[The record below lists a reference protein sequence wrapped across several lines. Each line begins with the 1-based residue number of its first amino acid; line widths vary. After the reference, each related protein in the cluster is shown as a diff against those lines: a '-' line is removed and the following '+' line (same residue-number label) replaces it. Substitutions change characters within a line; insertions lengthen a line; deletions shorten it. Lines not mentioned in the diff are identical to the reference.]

1 MTGIYYA
8 PCDRHW
14 DCPLMSTLAASSRMK
29 RLRKLDNCRN
39 ETLCYKYIFFLF
51 SVIHR
56 ETQWCHHRTAEGL
69 VISFKDQEAT
79 GGGVSVVPRVGMY
92 SMCDKIQSKTSG
104 DGGGMSLSLS
114 TAGNLNLMPHMIQ
127 YWVILMG
134 RLGILV
140 MVFFILFGH
149 LEHEKLIITPRFI
162 TLCEVSP
169 WKFAACSYV
178 K

>member
-1 MTGIYYA
+1 M
-8 PCDRHW
+8 
-14 DCPLMSTLAASSRMK
+14 
-29 RLRKLDNCRN
+29 
-39 ETLCYKYIFFLF
+39 
-51 SVIHR
+51 
-56 ETQWCHHRTAEGL
+56 
-69 VISFKDQEAT
+69 ISFKDQEAT

-140 MVFFILFGH
+140 MVFFILFGR

-169 WKFAACSYV
+169 
-178 K
+178 